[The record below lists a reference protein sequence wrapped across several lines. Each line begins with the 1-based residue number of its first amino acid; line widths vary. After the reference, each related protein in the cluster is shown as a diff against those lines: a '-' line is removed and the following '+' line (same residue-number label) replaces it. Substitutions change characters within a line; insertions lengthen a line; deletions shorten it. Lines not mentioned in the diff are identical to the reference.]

1 MFHAKT
7 FSALALLSVAALAQ
21 TAKDPAEI
29 VKSNDKALLAF
40 LKTYKPEVKTQKD
53 SLRNLVNTMFSFN
66 EMGKRSLG
74 KTWATLSKADQD
86 TFQTLF
92 HKAVENTSIR
102 RLERYKAD
110 STRYSVTG
118 TGEKTIVKAVV
129 FQGADTSNVVYK
141 MFQENGK
148 WIAWDLV
155 IDQSSS
161 LNNYR
166 DQFKTIIADKG
177 FPAVLT
183 KLRAKAK
190 D

>member
-1 MFHAKT
+1 MSIAKLSSLVALVAL
-7 FSALALLSVAALAQ
+7 SAFAQ
-21 TAKDPAEI
+21 TEKDPVELI
-29 VKSNDKALLAF
+29 KGNDKALLSV
-40 LKTYKPEVKTQKD
+40 LKSYKPEVKAQKD
-53 SLRNLVNTMFSFN
+53 SLRLLVNTMFSFK

-86 TFQTLF
+86 SFQVLF

-110 STRYSVTG
+110 STRYSVSG
-118 TGEKTIVKAVV
+118 AGEKTVVKAVV
-129 FQGADTSNVVYK
+129 FQGTDTSNVVYK

-177 FPAVLT
+177 FPAVLS